1 MLSRSFTKVGRVSVI
16 LASSLLLLSCDR
28 LLTPGFETSI
38 AELRSGA
45 YVLDKDHASLNFKI
59 NHLGFSTY
67 VGRFNEFNASLDFDP
82 ENIGNSSLEVI
93 IEVASLDVNNPEF
106 AETLK
111 GSGWFEVESF
121 PQAIYRTN
129 SCAETGEKTFT
140 CQGDLTLHG
149 VTAPMALDVTFNG
162 GGRNFLTRKYTLGF
176 AANAT
181 FQRSVFGVDQFVNFG
196 VGDDIQLEIHV
207 EFQQS
212 EG

>member
-1 MLSRSFTKVGRVSVI
+1 MSFRFSSKLYRYALI
-16 LASSLLLLSCDR
+16 LAGVAVLPSCER
-28 LLTPGFETSI
+28 ILTPGFETEI
-38 AELRSGA
+38 ASLRSGA
-45 YVLDKDHASLNFKI
+45 YVLDPDHASINFKI

-82 ENIGNSSLEVI
+82 ENIGNASLEVI
-93 IEVASLDVNNPEF
+93 IEVGSLDVNNPEF
-106 AETLK
+106 AEDLK
-111 GSGWFEVESF
+111 GSGWFDVENF

-129 SCAETGEKTFT
+129 SCTETGETTFV

-176 AANAT
+176 AAYAT

-207 EFQQS
+207 EFQEAES
-212 EG
+212 